1 MTRCWRGSSWG
12 WFMEN
17 SAKSRD
23 QIIVQTSMV
32 GIFANI
38 FLAVF
43 KAVIGVF
50 THSIAITLDA
60 VNNFSDVLSSVITII
75 GTKLAHRAPD
85 KDHPWGHGR
94 AEYLSAM
101 VIAVIVLYAGVTSL
115 VESVRKLLH
124 PEIPDY
130 TTVTLVIV
138 AVGVLVK
145 ILLGNYV
152 KSIGEKV
159 NSESLVDSGQ
169 DALMDSVIS
178 ASTLVAALIFLNLHV
193 SLEAPLGA
201 IISLVIVK
209 SGIDMLRQ
217 TTSELLGQRIDIET
231 ATEVKELLKSFPQV
245 HGVYDLIFHDYGPGR
260 LNCSAHVE
268 VDDTLTADEIDR
280 LQRSAT
286 YKLYEEK
293 NIILT
298 ALSVYAINTKDSAVV
313 QMRRQI
319 QSLVMKEEHI
329 IEMHGFYVDG
339 QDVFFDVIV
348 SFDAK
353 DRTAVYQKM
362 YKLVE
367 EVYPEYRFH
376 IALDTDF
383 AVS

>member
-1 MTRCWRGSSWG
+1 MTRCWRGCSWG

-43 KAVIGVF
+43 KAAIGGF

-124 PEIPDY
+124 PEVPDY

-231 ATEVKELLKSFPQV
+231 ATEVKELLGSFPQV

>member
-1 MTRCWRGSSWG
+1 
-12 WFMEN
+12 MEN

-43 KAVIGVF
+43 KAAIGVF

-124 PEIPDY
+124 PEVPDY

-231 ATEVKELLKSFPQV
+231 ATEVKELLGSFPQV